1 MTYEYV
7 DIDGAKVEKDLA
19 TQFEKMAAA
28 FEKQFGLTLHVRS
41 GMRTRESQQKL
52 YDAYKRGQGAQASPP
67 GYSHHEAENK
77 DGVGPIALDL
87 YDSGKDRGVKY
98 IGTKRNNWLAKNGPR
113 WGFTHTG
120 RTFKNPEGWH
130 FEGTHVKAMVAAEKE
145 KVNLPQ
151 KPAGSDTKRAASAL
165 PNKYGLAKME
175 GLQKVA
181 NMWTDGKKTAIDN
194 VWGDLSQAGFD
205 DFLRKNYGGTKD
217 AALAAWL
224 RKKWGYKGDDNYGPN
239 MKAALERANAANDKA
254 LD

>member
-1 MTYEYV
+1 MATYEYV
-7 DIDGAKVEKDLA
+7 EIDGCKVEKDIA
-19 TQFEKMAAA
+19 TQFKKMAKA

-52 YDAYKRGQGAQASPP
+52 YDKYRAGNGPQASPP

-87 YDSGKDRGVKY
+87 YDSGKDAGVKY
-98 IGTKRNNWLAKNGPR
+98 IGTVRNNWLAKNARR
-113 WGFTHTG
+113 WGFVNTG
-120 RTFKNPEGWH
+120 RAFKNPEGWH
-130 FEGTHVKAMVAAEKE
+130 FEGSYVKAMLAAEKDE
-145 KVNLPQ
+145 SIQ
-151 KPAGSDTKRAASAL
+151 KPPASSGRAPSAL
-165 PNKYGLAKME
+165 PNKYGLVKME
-175 GLQKVA
+175 GLQKIA

-194 VWGDLSQAGFD
+194 RWGDLSQGGFD

-224 RKKWGYKGDDNYGPN
+224 RKKWGYKGDDTYGPN